1 MVRVTW
7 LGHSCWEI
15 KGDDVIV
22 LIDPHDGEGLGLP
35 VPNSIP
41 DVVLVSH
48 SHEDHASGVK
58 LFEQNK
64 VIDQPIETTVK
75 GAKITG
81 IKTYHDDVKG
91 ERLGEN
97 VFFKFIVDEIVFGHS
112 GDLGHILDQNSLDQI
127 GGIDILFSGIS
138 ETTQANIELI
148 MPHLVI
154 PMHYHVEGIIFPW
167 FRMPD
172 IMEFVKDRDYQ
183 MLNTNSFTYT
193 KKKLTSKMKIHVY
206 RLL

>member
-22 LIDPHDGEGLGLP
+22 LTDPHDGESLGLP
-35 VPNSIP
+35 VPDSNP

-58 LFEQNK
+58 LFKQNK

-81 IKTYHDDVKG
+81 IKTYHDDVQG

-97 VFFKFIVDEIVFGHS
+97 VFFKFILDEIVFGHT

-127 GGIDILFSGIS
+127 GRVDILFSGIG
-138 ETTQANIELI
+138 ETAQANIELI
-148 MPHLVI
+148 MPRLLI
-154 PMHYHVEGIIFPW
+154 PMHYHVNGIIFPW

-172 IMEFVKDRDYQ
+172 INEFVKDKDHE

-193 KKKLTSKMKIHVY
+193 KKKLPLKMKIHVY